1 MMPIKE
7 QRYLDQLP
15 DLSSKTVLI
24 TGASS
29 GIGLEAAKAFAY
41 KGAHVIFFVRD
52 KAKTQ
57 TCIEKIESELGH
69 SIQADIILYNQADV
83 STFEAAVKEA
93 VKYPIDIIVL
103 NAGVYFPKVGQT
115 AYDMDMTLVVNAI
128 GTRLLFERFYEAF
141 PKSRYVFVSSIVAQK
156 AKKHNYDAFLKPLID
171 HRIYQYNVS
180 KQCVTY
186 AYEYASRCGADCC
199 LYHPGVTR
207 TNILREFTPWFKKA
221 GQAFVTAVTHPAW
234 KASLGILKASLAP
247 IHSYIAPMGL
257 FHISGYPRFIR
268 FHIDFK
274 DYEAYESYIG
284 KAKLKIQES
293 L

>member
-15 DLSSKTVLI
+15 SFSGKTVLI

-57 TCIEKIESELGH
+57 TCIENIETELGH
-69 SIQADIILYNQADV
+69 SIQAEIILYNQADV
-83 STFEAAVKEA
+83 STFEVAIKEA

-103 NAGVYFPKVGQT
+103 NAGVFFPKVGQP
-115 AYDMDMTLVVNAI
+115 AYDMDMTMMVNAI
-128 GTRLLFERFYEAF
+128 GTRLLFERFFEAF
-141 PKSRYVFVSSIVAQK
+141 PRSRYVFVTSIASQK
-156 AKKHNYDAFLKPLID
+156 AKKHNYDAFLKLLID

-207 TNILREFTPWFKKA
+207 TNILREFTPWFKKV
-221 GQAFVTAVTHPAW
+221 GQSFLTAMTHPAW
-234 KASLGILKASLAP
+234 KASLGILKASFAP
-247 IHSYIAPMGL
+247 VHSYIVPQGL
-257 FHISGYPRFIR
+257 FHISGYPKAIR
-268 FHIDFK
+268 FHFDPK
-274 DYEAYESYIG
+274 DYEAYEGYIA
-284 KAKLKIQES
+284 KAKAKIGYDC
-293 L
+293 